1 MTGRDAP
8 GTTRPA
14 ERRRVCDYLPGGHA
28 SFAAATAPG
37 GVRC

>member
-1 MTGRDAP
+1 MTGRDAL
-8 GTTRPA
+8 GTTRPNVA
-14 ERRRVCDYLPGGHA
+14 RFCDYLPGGHA